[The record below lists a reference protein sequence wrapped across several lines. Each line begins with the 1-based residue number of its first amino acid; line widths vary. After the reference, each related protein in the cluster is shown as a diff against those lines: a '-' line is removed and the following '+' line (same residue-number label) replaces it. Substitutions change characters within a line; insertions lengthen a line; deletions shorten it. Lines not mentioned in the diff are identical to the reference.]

1 MRILIFI
8 GLFIFGNIHAQDS
21 TFVEKEISIN
31 KFVDGTLLLPNQN
44 GADNLAILIG
54 GSGPIDRN
62 GNQNFQKS
70 YTLKKLAEALAQNGI
85 ATYRYDKRTAKQ
97 VRTGIIDKDTS
108 FDDFV
113 TDAISVIDYFK
124 NSANFEKIYLMGH
137 SQGSLV
143 GMIAARGRA
152 DGFISLAGAGQ
163 SIDEVITYQVETTA
177 NIYLEDTKRIFS
189 ILKTGETTTDFPIA
203 LASIFNL
210 QVQPFIISWMKYK
223 PTEEIKKLEIPVLIL
238 NGTKDLQVTVE
249 EADMLIEAYPKAEL
263 KIIENMNHVLFPI
276 EGDDLENAKSY
287 NESYR
292 SISEV
297 LIDSIEEFIGSNN

>member
-1 MRILIFI
+1 MRIILLIC
-8 GLFIFGNIHAQDS
+8 LLVFGTTYSQDS
-21 TFVEKEISIN
+21 TFVERDISIN
-31 KFVDGTLLLPNQN
+31 KFVDGTLLLPNSVTTK
-44 GADNLAILIG
+44 NLAILIG

-70 YTLKKLAEALAQNGI
+70 YALKKLAEGLTKNGI

-97 VRTGIIDKDTS
+97 VRTGIIDKNTS
-108 FDDFV
+108 FDDFID
-113 TDAISVIDYFK
+113 DAISVINYFK
-124 NSANFEKIYLMGH
+124 NSPNFEKIYVIGH

-143 GMIAARGRA
+143 GMIAAQGRA

-163 SIDEVITYQVETTA
+163 TIDEVITYQVEKTA

-210 QVQPFIISWMKYK
+210 QVQPFMISWMKYK

-238 NGTKDLQVTVE
+238 NGTKDLQVTVQ
-249 EADMLIEAYPKAEL
+249 EANMLKEAFPEAEL
-263 KIIENMNHVLFPI
+263 KIIENMNHVLFI
-276 EGDDLENAKSY
+276 IKGDDLENAKSY

-292 SISEV
+292 SISEE
-297 LIDSIEEFIGSNN
+297 LINSIKEFIASI

>member
-1 MRILIFI
+1 MRIILLIC
-8 GLFIFGNIHAQDS
+8 LLVFGTTYGQDS
-21 TFVEKEISIN
+21 TFVERDISIN
-31 KFVDGTLLLPNQN
+31 KFVDGTLLLPNSVTSK
-44 GADNLAILIG
+44 NLAILIG

-70 YTLKKLAEALAQNGI
+70 YALKKLAEGLTKNGI

-97 VRTGIIDKDTS
+97 VRTGIIDKNTS
-108 FDDFV
+108 FDHFV
-113 TDAISVIDYFK
+113 EDAISVIDYFK
-124 NSANFEKIYLMGH
+124 NSPNFEKIYVIGH

-143 GMIAARGRA
+143 GMIAAQGRA

-163 SIDEVITYQVETTA
+163 SIDEVITYQVEKTA

-210 QVQPFIISWMKYK
+210 QVQPFMISWMKYK

-238 NGTKDLQVTVE
+238 NGTKDLQVTEE
-249 EADMLIEAYPKAEL
+249 EANMLKEAYPEAEL
-263 KIIENMNHVLFPI
+263 KIIENMNHVLFII

-292 SISEV
+292 SISEE
-297 LIDSIEEFIGSNN
+297 LINSIVTFIN